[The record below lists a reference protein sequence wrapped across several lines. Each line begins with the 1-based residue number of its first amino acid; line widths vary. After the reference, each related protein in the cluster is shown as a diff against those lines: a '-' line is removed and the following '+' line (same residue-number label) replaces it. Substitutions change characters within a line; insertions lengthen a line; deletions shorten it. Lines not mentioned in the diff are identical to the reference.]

1 MFTVDSYI
9 SSIKSNLDKQSDL
22 LVENLKKILAYNFSV
37 DINLL
42 DFSAFIEP
50 TRFELSI
57 MMFSM
62 DKEGNEVF
70 YEGTDPT
77 VFAGSAEVL
86 SEIEY
91 HSLADNQFNDF
102 FDFYEQNED
111 TLVQEE
117 QGTFTN
123 WFKECWEKA
132 DGQILDLPSYFGLH
146 DDYNSFDLKGNQWID
161 DEKKWS

>member
-9 SSIKSNLDKQSDL
+9 SSIKSNLDKQSYL
-22 LVENLKKILAYNFSV
+22 LIENLKKIIAYNFSA

-70 YEGTDPT
+70 YEGNDSTI
-77 VFAGSAEVL
+77 FAGSAEVL
-86 SEIEY
+86 SEIEF
-91 HSLADNQFNDF
+91 HSVSDNQLNDF

-111 TLVQEE
+111 TIVQEE
-117 QGTFTN
+117 RDTFTN
-123 WFKECWEKA
+123 WFKKCWEKA

-146 DDYNSFDLKGNQWID
+146 DDSNSFDLKSNQWID
-161 DEKKWS
+161 DEEKWS